1 VCRAICQRF
10 DRLIPLYYDRDD
22 RTRGYIET
30 NDRWGQLRRFPIMSV
45 SIAAVS
51 LRGVATY
58 AELAER
64 AAVGKSLAKA
74 APGSSYVKDGEVM
87 LSSVLKAS

>member
-1 VCRAICQRF
+1 
-10 DRLIPLYYDRDD
+10 LIPLYYDRTD

-51 LRGVATY
+51 MKSVPTY
-58 AELAER
+58 ADLAER
-64 AAVGKSLAKA
+64 AAAGKLLAKT
-74 APGSSYVKDGEVM
+74 APGSSYVRDGQIV
-87 LSSVLKAS
+87 LSAVLKAS